1 MFIKV
6 SILFCVLGAVLYAG
20 ASIAERI
27 LRAKNKKED
36 E

>member
-6 SILFCVLGAVLYAG
+6 SILFCVLGALLYSG
-20 ASIAERI
+20 ATVAERI
-27 LRAKNKKED
+27 IRHKNKKED